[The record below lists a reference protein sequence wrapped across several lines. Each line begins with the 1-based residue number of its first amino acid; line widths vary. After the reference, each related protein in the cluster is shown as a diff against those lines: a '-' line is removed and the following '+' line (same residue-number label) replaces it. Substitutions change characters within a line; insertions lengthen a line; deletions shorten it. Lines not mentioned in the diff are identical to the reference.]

1 MRKVAP
7 TNSTTGDSYF
17 LVVVYYR
24 LCRLNCRRRRRRGIH
39 FAGQIRRPAERER
52 PLWSLDVARCNDA
65 ALLYFRFE
73 FQLSPFL
80 SLSLSV
86 FLSFFLFFPPNVFTL
101 PHSNPSSILLTST
114 PSPKFLIA
122 VSFLSWCKRRMR
134 RYGSLKACSYR
145 IWVLL
150 GSSM

>member
-80 SLSLSV
+80 SLSLCVSV
-86 FLSFFLFFPPNVFTL
+86 FLSVFPSQRLHPASFEPLLHFVDLHPL
-101 PHSNPSSILLTST
+101 PQILNCRFIFKLMQASNEE
-114 PSPKFLIA
+114 
-122 VSFLSWCKRRMR
+122 
-134 RYGSLKACSYR
+134 
-145 IWVLL
+145 IWE
-150 GSSM
+150 S